1 MKHSLP
7 NPVKILLEQA
17 DYLGFS
23 CSREAAEY
31 ILANADWYLLLKDVS
46 FKEYERPAINAW
58 RDETLAN
65 ELVRCTHKPIPGPPS
80 INLFGSSSF
89 GGKVSKTGDHD

>member
-1 MKHSLP
+1 MKHTLP
-7 NPVKILLEQA
+7 TPVKLLLEQA
-17 DYLGFS
+17 EYFGFS

-46 FKEYERPAINAW
+46 FKEYERAAINAW
-58 RDETLAN
+58 REESLAN
-65 ELVRCTHKPIPGPPS
+65 ELVRCTHKPITPCAS
-80 INLFGSSSF
+80 VNLHATSSF